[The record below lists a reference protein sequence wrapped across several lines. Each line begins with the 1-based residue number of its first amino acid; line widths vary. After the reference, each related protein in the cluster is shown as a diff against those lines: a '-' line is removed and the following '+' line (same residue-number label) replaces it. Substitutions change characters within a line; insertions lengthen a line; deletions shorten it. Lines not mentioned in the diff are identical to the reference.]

1 MDDKVSEKESS
12 PKQTEEDSEGKMAH
26 VQPAS
31 YVNKKYVF
39 GKTLGAGTFGVVRQA
54 KNTETGRTWP
64 LKS

>member
-31 YVNKKYVF
+31 YVNKKNMF
-39 GKTLGAGTFGVVRQA
+39 LGRH
-54 KNTETGRTWP
+54 
-64 LKS
+64 